1 MKHTSTRKKDIF
13 KLAISLAVI
22 VFVNY
27 MAGFINIKI
36 DLTRDK
42 KYSLSPV
49 SKEILK
55 NLDDKVSIKVYLDGK
70 LSIPYKKFRRS
81 IEDKLEEFKVYGKGR
96 LSYTF
101 IDPMKDTILME
112 LQQKKLIPVNY
123 SYKNRQGDLTIATI
137 VPGAL
142 ISYRDREVPVNLL
155 KDGPVSDEEKVNSS
169 LELLEYKFINMI
181 RKITNDSPD
190 TIGFII
196 GHGELYGY
204 ELEDI
209 YGELEN
215 CYEIDKIV
223 IINGQAGILD
233 KYKSIIIAKPKYRF
247 SEADKYVID
256 QYIMNGGK
264 VLWLIDAV
272 SVSNVDSLFSKGN
285 IIALINN
292 LNIEDQLFR
301 YGVRINP
308 VLVKDKVCSILPVNV
323 ALPDQL
329 ELWEPFDWLYFPLLN
344 PAPYHPV
351 TKNSSYIRSQF
362 TNTLDTLGARRNVKK
377 TILLKTSKRNKLV
390 RVPAIISREEIF
402 YDEPASK
409 FDTIARPVAVL
420 LEGTFESDFKNRP
433 VPENLIPDYKETT
446 FREKSVN
453 TKMIVVADG
462 DVIRNDFI
470 VLPDNVFILPLKTDR
485 YIEFINNFYGKE
497 VLPSFFDNKDF
508 IADAVNYLTNT
519 RGITELRN
527 REYELR
533 LLDKEKT
540 GSRKNRI
547 KWQLINTVLPVL
559 AIIVFGFLYYY
570 IRKRKYTSASVLN
583 P

>member
-1 MKHTSTRKKDIF
+1 MKHTSTRKKDII

-27 MAGFINIKI
+27 TAGFINIKI
-36 DLTRDK
+36 DLTKDK

-81 IEDKLEEFKVYGKGR
+81 IEDKLEEFKIYGKGR

-101 IDPMKDTILME
+101 IDPLKDSDLRE
-112 LQQKKLIPVNY
+112 LEQKKLIPVNY

-137 VPGAL
+137 IPGAL
-142 ISYRDREVPVNLL
+142 ISYRGREVPVNLL

-196 GHGELYGY
+196 GQGELYGY

-209 YGELEN
+209 YRELEN
-215 CYEIDKIV
+215 CYKIDKIV
-223 IINGQAGILD
+223 MINGQAGILD

-247 SEADKYVID
+247 SEADKFVID

-272 SVSNVDSLFSKGN
+272 SVSNVDSLFSKGY
-285 IIALINN
+285 ITASINN

-301 YGVRINP
+301 YGIRINP
-308 VLVKDKVCSILPVNV
+308 VLVKDKVCTILPINV
-323 ALPDQL
+323 GLPNQV
-329 ELWEPFDWLYFPLLN
+329 EIWEPFDWTYFPLLN
-344 PAPYHPV
+344 PAPNHPV

-362 TNTLDTLGARRNVKK
+362 ANIIDTLGSRRTVKK
-377 TILLKTSKRNKLV
+377 TILLKTSKNNKLV
-390 RVPAIISREEIF
+390 RAPAVISKEEIF
-402 YDEPASK
+402 YDEPAST
-409 FDTIARPVAVL
+409 FDTVAKPVAVL
-420 LEGTFESDFKNRP
+420 LEGTFESDFNNRP
-433 VPENLIPDYKETT
+433 VPANLIPGDKNIA
-446 FREKSVN
+446 FRDKSVN

-462 DVIRNDFI
+462 DVIRNDYRIF
-470 VLPDNVFILPLKTDR
+470 PDRVFILPLKTDK
-485 YIEFINNFYGKE
+485 YIEFINNFYSKE
-497 VLPSFFDNKDF
+497 ELRAFFDNKDF
-508 IADAVNYLTNT
+508 MVDAINYLTNT

-540 GSRKNRI
+540 GSLKNRI
-547 KWQLINTVLPVL
+547 KWQLINTLLPVL
-559 AIIVFGFLYYY
+559 IIIIFGLLYNYV
-570 IRKRKYTSASVLN
+570 RKSKYTSVSVLN